1 MRAFVSCILQ
11 YIRGGSRHINS
22 LLVTLDLSSTVKMIT
37 RIRRSWLITLILIPI
52 VFFLVE
58 AITFIPTANS
68 GDLSSTPPTPWYQRF
83 NPAAFLPGS
92 FKTPLHP
99 ADYLIQRQD
108 DVYCEAMYGPA
119 YLQHIADNHIPY
131 CEAGSQSDME
141 CFVTHIHDPL
151 CVARGVAFR
160 ADPGDGNKKWA
171 MDCQYRNFTVEK
183 MEDKTGTKTV
193 ELEKFQNVED
203 IHEYFY
209 WTGVRM
215 ELDQWTVGTGSQTPP
230 LMSDVGRD
238 GKGKGTCDKNHNDGK
253 ITLLVKREMNHNV
266 WHKFMELW
274 QAMITLDALEMTTWK
289 PPSRHPDVGK
299 QPFLTPEMRKKVQV
313 VFEDNDVGPVD
324 SLWSLVTGSPPIRQD
339 QLNDTCLGTVIL
351 PLPGS
356 SSPFWDSH
364 WQDRDCKTKFM
375 LDPFLRRIYKIL
387 GINAKNRLT
396 EGTVVTIVDRR
407 HGTRQ
412 IHNLASHVAH
422 LAQLYPSV
430 TFNVVDFATIPL
442 KEQIEV
448 ARGTD
453 VLVGAMG
460 AGMTHILFM
469 PDEGSVAELMTP
481 GTHYS
486 GFRNLSKM
494 RGLGYFTAH
503 GLTMDEWEALQAK
516 QKTEANKGENQGAGH
531 QEQHQEHQDH
541 HAEHNSEPHRLAR
554 HDQPAEGHKDRSA
567 QVSDQQSDSS
577 SSNVSEQQSQHQ
589 NQKRHWQDDKYL
601 YFTEELFTS
610 LVSAAINSQLNRGLR
625 SEDVMPVC
633 K

>member
-1 MRAFVSCILQ
+1 
-11 YIRGGSRHINS
+11 
-22 LLVTLDLSSTVKMIT
+22 MIK
-37 RIRRSWLITLILIPI
+37 RIRRSWLITLVLILL
-52 VFFLVE
+52 VFFLFQV
-58 AITFIPTANS
+58 ITSKPSSNS
-68 GDLSSTPPTPWYQRF
+68 GDPSLAPPTPWHQRF
-83 NPAAFLPGS
+83 NPATFLPGS
-92 FKTPLHP
+92 SKTPLHP
-99 ADYLIQRQD
+99 ADYLIQPQD
-108 DVYCEAMYGPA
+108 DAFCESMYGPS
-119 YLQHIADNHIPY
+119 YLQHIAENHIPY
-131 CEAGSQSDME
+131 CESGSQSDME
-141 CFVTHIHDPL
+141 CFVTHIHDPI

-171 MDCQYRNFTVEK
+171 MDCQYRNLTLEK
-183 MEDKTGTKTV
+183 VSDPSGKKSI

-230 LMSDVGRD
+230 LMSYVGRD

-266 WHKFMELW
+266 WHKLMELW
-274 QAMITLDALEMTTWK
+274 QAMVTLDALEMTTWQ
-289 PPSRHPDVGK
+289 PPSRLPAMGK
-299 QPFLTPEMRKKVQV
+299 QPFLTPEMRKNVQV
-313 VFEDNDVGPVD
+313 VFEDTDVGPVD
-324 SLWSLVTGSPPIRQD
+324 SLWPLVTGTTPIRQD

-351 PLPGS
+351 PLAGS

-375 LDPFLRRIYKIL
+375 LEPFLRRIYKTL

-396 EGTVVTIVDRR
+396 EETVVTIVDRR

-412 IHNLASHVAH
+412 IHNLTSHVAH
-422 LAQLYPSV
+422 LAQVYPNV
-430 TFNVVDFATIPL
+430 TFNVVDFATISL

-453 VLVGAMG
+453 VLVGVMG

-503 GLTMDEWEALQAK
+503 GLTTDEWDALQAK
-516 QKTEANKGENQGAGH
+516 QEAERTKAESHREEENSAKHREHH
-531 QEQHQEHQDH
+531 QETHHEEHREHQEHH
-541 HAEHNSEPHRLAR
+541 ESH
-554 HDQPAEGHKDRSA
+554 HDQPEEEHKEWRPQTSDMQSGEA
-567 QVSDQQSDSS
+567 SSVS
-577 SSNVSEQQSQHQ
+577 VGQHQ
-589 NQKRHWQDDKYL
+589 GQKRHWQDDKFL
-601 YFTEELFTS
+601 YFTEEMFTS

-625 SEDVMPVC
+625 SEDVRPVM
-633 K
+633 